1 MGKYDCE
8 ATLRIGGK
16 RFAYFRLRALQE
28 RNAVDIDRLPFTMRI
43 VLENLL
49 RHYDGK
55 IVKDEHI
62 RAITDWQPQASGESR
77 EVPYF
82 PARVVMQDFTGV
94 PAVVD
99 LAAMREAVKEGGKDP
114 RQINPSVPVDLV
126 IDHSVQV
133 DFYGCPESL
142 SKNLSMEYGRNRER
156 YGLLKWAQQV
166 FHNFRIFPPSAGIVH
181 QVNLEY
187 ISRIVQ
193 IRQGDEGTFIFPDT
207 LIGTDSHTTMIDGIG
222 VLGWGVG
229 GIEAEA
235 VMLGQPLYLK
245 VPEVVGFK
253 LGGRL
258 RAGVTATDLVLTITE
273 ILRREGV
280 VEKFVEF
287 FGPGVKALSVP
298 DRATI
303 GNMSPEYGATAAFF
317 PVDERVLDY
326 LRLTARGEMVEPVEQ
341 YCRAQQLFFGGSES
355 PQYSKVLELD
365 LATVE
370 PCVAGPS
377 RPQDRLSLAQIK
389 PSFRQYCRGISTG
402 DKKEVTIQL
411 EGEEVT
417 LGHGSVV
424 IAAITS
430 CTNTSNPAVMMA
442 AGLLARNLYEKGIRV
457 KKYVKT
463 SLAPGSR
470 AVISYL
476 QDAGLLAFLEKMG
489 FFVVA
494 FGCTT
499 CIGNSGPLHPQIE
512 KAIGAHDLTVASVLS
527 GNRNFEARIHQQVRA
542 NYLTSPPLVVAFAA
556 AGRIDID
563 LDREPLGRTPEG
575 EAVYLKDIWPT
586 AEEIEQLVHQWVTP
600 GIFKEAYRDILAGDT
615 NWRNL
620 PTVGGATYKWDE
632 NSTYIRRVP
641 FFDDFG
647 KDLREPADIVRAR
660 ALLVLGDSLTTDHI
674 SPAGAIPETYPA
686 GKYLIQKG
694 VAPEDFNSYG
704 SRRGNHE
711 VMVRGTFAN
720 IRLKNRLT
728 APREGGYTRVFP
740 ERVESFVYD
749 GAAAYRDRQVPLI
762 VLAGQEYGTGSSRDW
777 AAKGTLLLGVKA
789 VIAESFERIHRS
801 NLVGMGVLP
810 LQFLPGYSA
819 ASLGLTGSEEYTIE
833 GLGHLTPGKQLRVAA
848 TTGDGSRTEFPVIA
862 RLDTDIEISHFQH
875 GGLLPFVL
883 RSMIRRPPA

>member
-1 MGKYDCE
+1 
-8 ATLRIGGK
+8 
-16 RFAYFRLRALQE
+16 LQE
-28 RNAVDIDRLPFTMRI
+28 RHVVDIDRLPFTIRI
-43 VLENLL
+43 LLENLL

-62 RAITDWQPQASGESR
+62 RAITDWQPQASSDSG

-99 LAAMREAVKEGGKDP
+99 LAAMREAVAERGKDP

-133 DFYGCPESL
+133 DVYGSRESL
-142 SKNLSMEYGRNRER
+142 AKNLSREYGRNRER
-156 YGLLKWAQQV
+156 YGLLKWAQQA
-166 FHNFRIFPPSAGIVH
+166 FRNFRIFPPSAGIVH

-187 ISRIVQ
+187 ISRIVLTQ
-193 IRQGDEGTFIFPDT
+193 EGKGVVSIFPDT

-253 LGGRL
+253 LGGCL
-258 RAGVTATDLVLTITE
+258 GAGVTATDLVLTITE

-317 PVDERVLDY
+317 PVDEKVLDY
-326 LRLTARGEMVEPVEQ
+326 LKLTAREEMVEPVEQ
-341 YCRAQQLFFGGSES
+341 YCRAQQLFFSGREA

-365 LATVE
+365 LAAVE
-370 PCVAGPS
+370 PCVAGPA
-377 RPQDRLSLAQIK
+377 RPQDRLSLGQIK
-389 PSFRQYCRGISTG
+389 PSFRQYCRGVSPG
-402 DKKEVTIQL
+402 KKREVTIQL

-442 AGLLARNLYEKGIRV
+442 AGLVAKRLVEKGIRI

-463 SLAPGSR
+463 SFAPGSR
-470 AVISYL
+470 AVVSYL
-476 QDAGLLAFLEKMG
+476 QNAGLLAYLEKMG

-499 CIGNSGPLHPQIE
+499 CIGNSGPLHPGIE
-512 KAIGAHDLTVASVLS
+512 QAIEAHDLTVASVLS

-563 LDREPLGRTPEG
+563 LDRQPLGRTPEG

-586 AEEIEQLVHQWVTP
+586 PEEIEQLVDQWVTP
-600 GIFKEAYRDILAGDT
+600 GIFKEAYRDILSGDS
-615 NWRNL
+615 NWQDL
-620 PTVGGATYKWDE
+620 PTAAGATYKWDE

-641 FFDDFG
+641 FFDGFDI
-647 KDLREPADIVRAR
+647 DLRQPADILKAR

-686 GKYLIQKG
+686 GQYLIRQG
-694 VAPEDFNSYG
+694 VAPKDFNSYG

-720 IRLKNRLT
+720 IRLKNRLA

-740 ERVESFVYD
+740 GGAESFVYD

-777 AAKGTLLLGVKA
+777 AAKGTLLLGVRA

-810 LQFLPGYSA
+810 LQFLPGHSA
-819 ASLGLTGSEEYTIE
+819 ESLGLTGIEEYTIE
-833 GLGHLTPGKQLRVAA
+833 GLGFLTPGKRLKVVAG
-848 TTGDGSRTEFPVIA
+848 TDDGSHQEFPVIA
-862 RLDTDIEISHFQH
+862 RLDTDIEVSHFQH

-883 RSMIRRPPA
+883 RRMICRPPS